1 MTRLPTSIALI
12 CAFILPAMAEEAPPP
27 LPQAMPA
34 PAPATEP
41 APLTQDEVAAQ
52 NLAIA
57 TSVQDQLLACWSLP
71 PGYADKRISVR
82 LAFFG
87 DGTLDGDPYLEPDSI
102 RTAGQ
107 YPDLMQSVVAAIL
120 ACLPFSGLDALGALP
135 GERFDIT
142 VHFQS

>member
-1 MTRLPTSIALI
+1 MLRFLSRLAVLLALV
-12 CAFILPAMAEEAPPP
+12 APAAAQDAAPPP
-27 LPQAMPA
+27 LSPEA
-34 PAPATEP
+34 
-41 APLTQDEVAAQ
+41 LAAQ
-52 NLAIA
+52 NLVIA

-71 PGYADKRISVR
+71 PGYADKRISVG

-87 DGTLDGDPYLEPDSI
+87 DGTLDGDPYLELGSV

-107 YPDLMQSVVAAIL
+107 YPALMQSIVDAIL
-120 ACLPFSGLDALGALP
+120 ACLPFKGLEELGALP

>member
-1 MTRLPTSIALI
+1 MFRILSSLALLAALLTSPVFASAVL
-12 CAFILPAMAEEAPPP
+12 AEEAGTG
-27 LPQAMPA
+27 PA
-34 PAPATEP
+34 AAE
-41 APLTQDEVAAQ
+41 ALAAQ

-71 PGYADKRISVR
+71 SGYADKRISVG

-87 DGTLDGDPYLEPDSI
+87 DGTLDGDPYLELGSI

-107 YPDLMQSVVAAIL
+107 YPALMQSIVDAIL
-120 ACLPFSGLDALGALP
+120 ACLPFKGLEELGALP

>member
-1 MTRLPTSIALI
+1 MFR
-12 CAFILPAMAEEAPPP
+12 ILPNLALLAVLLASPVLAEEAGTG
-27 LPQAMPA
+27 PA
-34 PAPATEP
+34 GAEA
-41 APLTQDEVAAQ
+41 LAAQ

-71 PGYADKRISVR
+71 SGYADKRISVG

-87 DGTLDGDPYLEPDSI
+87 DGNLDGDPYVELDSV

-107 YPDLMQSVVAAIL
+107 YPVLMQSIVEAIL
-120 ACLPFSGLDALGALP
+120 ACLPFKGLEALGALP

>member
-1 MTRLPTSIALI
+1 MLRFLARLAVLAALV
-12 CAFILPAMAEEAPPP
+12 APATAQDADPPP
-27 LPQAMPA
+27 LTHEA
-34 PAPATEP
+34 
-41 APLTQDEVAAQ
+41 LAAQ

-57 TSVQDQLLACWSLP
+57 TAVQDQLLDCWSLP
-71 PGYADKRISVR
+71 SGYAGKRISVR

-107 YPDLMQSVVAAIL
+107 YPVFMQSIVDAIVS
-120 ACLPFSGLDALGALP
+120 CLPFEGLQALGALP

>member
-1 MTRLPTSIALI
+1 MFRFIARVAIVL
-12 CAFILPAMAEEAPPP
+12 ALVAPATAQDTDPPP
-27 LPQAMPA
+27 LSR
-34 PAPATEP
+34 EE
-41 APLTQDEVAAQ
+41 LAAQ

-71 PGYADKRISVR
+71 SGYSDKRISVG

-87 DGTLDGDPYLEPDSI
+87 DGTLDGDPYLELDSV

-107 YPDLMQSVVAAIL
+107 YPALMQSIVDAIL
-120 ACLPFSGLDALGALP
+120 ACLPFKGLEELGALP